1 MTGTSGSATNPFT
14 RPYGLTEAGDGL
26 LAPASIDCGL
36 PSRPINGHSLVSFDH
51 LALKN
56 SPPQGSFHYLGPRYG
71 LDLAQE

>member
-14 RPYGLTEAGDGL
+14 RPYGLTEAGDGP

-51 LALKN
+51 LALKI
-56 SPPQGSFHYLGPRYG
+56 PLRGAVFTIWG
-71 LDLAQE
+71 LDMV